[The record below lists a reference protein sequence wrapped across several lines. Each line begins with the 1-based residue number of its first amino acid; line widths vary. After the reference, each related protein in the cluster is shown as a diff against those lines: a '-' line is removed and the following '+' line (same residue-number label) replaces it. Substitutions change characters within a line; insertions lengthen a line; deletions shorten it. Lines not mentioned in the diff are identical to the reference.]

1 MLTLVVLVGQLVCPR
16 AQAVNEGQPAPC
28 TGILWPESWT
38 QKALFCRKVDLPQA
52 RLQLERER
60 TLRAADSAE
69 CQTRLVARDA
79 VILTSPT
86 LSPPTP
92 ADSKRYPLISFGIG
106 ALIGVVVGVTISI
119 F

>member
-1 MLTLVVLVGQLVCPR
+1 MLTLLVFVGQLTCLNT
-16 AQAVNEGQPAPC
+16 QAITEGQAAPC

-38 QKALFCRKVDLPQA
+38 RRALLCRKVDLPQA

-60 TLRAADSAE
+60 TLRTADMAE
-69 CQTRLVARDA
+69 CQTRLATRDA
-79 VILTSPT
+79 VILTPPT
-86 LSPPTP
+86 LPPPTP
-92 ADSKRYPLISFGIG
+92 ADSNRYPLISFGIG